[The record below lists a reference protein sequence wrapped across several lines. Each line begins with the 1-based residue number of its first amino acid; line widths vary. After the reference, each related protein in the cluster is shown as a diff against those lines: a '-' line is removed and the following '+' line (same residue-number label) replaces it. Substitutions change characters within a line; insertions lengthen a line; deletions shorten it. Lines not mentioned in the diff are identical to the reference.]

1 MAVGVSESHRHVRG
15 SRSARAV
22 VELIPVNTP
31 REDVITPLGRYFEV
45 HGRRCEQSDHRGTGG
60 RL

>member
-15 SRSARAV
+15 SRSARAAV
-22 VELIPVNTP
+22 QLVPVNTL

-45 HGRRCEQSDHRGTGG
+45 HGRRREQSDHRGTGG

>member
-22 VELIPVNTP
+22 VELIPVNTL
-31 REDVITPLGRYFEV
+31 REDVFTPLGRYFKL
-45 HGRRCEQSDHRGTGG
+45 HGRPREQSDHRGTGG

>member
-1 MAVGVSESHRHVRG
+1 VAVSVSESHPYVRG
-15 SRSARAV
+15 SRFGRAV
-22 VELIPVNTP
+22 LELTPVNTP

-45 HGRRCEQSDHRGTGG
+45 HGLPREQSDHRGTGG